1 LAELL
6 TRLPFRAA
14 GEDGDGRRQVGR
26 FDRLGGV
33 LLLAGRDRLA
43 SVFDPGIRGNAERG
57 IPSSSHHG
65 DIADNDVRAEVGT
78 VPQSAGQRA
87 FDGKGF

>member
-1 LAELL
+1 LAKLL

-26 FDRLGGV
+26 FDRL
-33 LLLAGRDRLA
+33 LLAGRDRLA
-43 SVFDPGIRGNAERG
+43 SVFDPGIRGNSERG